1 MRLLPRDE
9 RFYRQLIEEAGII
22 LRASRLLLDGV
33 QAGSSRL
40 AAVAVEIDLLERRG
54 DEVIHEILTSLNQS
68 FITPIDPQDIHNISS
83 SLDNVLD
90 GIEDI
95 AHRLASY
102 RIEPVP
108 PAMVKLSGIVVSC
121 SEALH
126 RALLALQKDEPLM
139 EHCIEVNR
147 LEYEA
152 DLIGRSAVEDLFVYQ
167 RDPVALIKLRE
178 VYEFF
183 ETTTDSCED
192 VADILETVV
201 VKNS

>member
-68 FITPIDPQDIHNISS
+68 FITPIDPQDIHNLSS

-152 DLIGRSAVEDLFVYQ
+152 DLIGRSAVEDLFVHQ